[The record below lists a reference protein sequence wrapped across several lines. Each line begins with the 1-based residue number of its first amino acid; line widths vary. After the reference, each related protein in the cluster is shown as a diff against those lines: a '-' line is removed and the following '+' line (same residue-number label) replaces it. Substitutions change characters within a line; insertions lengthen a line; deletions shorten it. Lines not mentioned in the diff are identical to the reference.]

1 MLNKRILSAAVSASA
16 LLLGS
21 SSIAFAQDAIDEP
34 FMGAWRVDGTLT
46 TKFENYS
53 VGGNDANSPFK
64 ETGEQFHIEFDI
76 RAEQDIS
83 PFETV
88 RMSAAGVA
96 INESAYR
103 APEKGFILERAGFEW
118 EKGDATVPFVFEG
131 GNTFAFFS
139 QQTVQRNLVGAHVEL
154 QPQIVGQ
161 DQGLSVIAFAGES
174 AKSHRAI
181 DFGDDVFTGLSALF
195 FDPEYGSFSLNGIA
209 NFRDEQAGL
218 RRRDQNVVTAA
229 WADTL
234 LPSDGHSLDMYFEA
248 GVLSGDVVNRAG
260 AVVKETDF
268 GGALELDGRI
278 REGGWSYGA
287 RFERFGEDYAPN
299 GASVTK
305 DRITAEGRLGKR
317 FEDGLSVRGRSEFFQ
332 DAVDSGNATDTFTY
346 GLDFAG
352 PAKFIGLD
360 QGSFSWNN
368 FLQNV
373 ENELSTT
380 ERDTYSSNFNFT
392 HPLDDLTTGRIG
404 AQYRLIDDHVGAAD
418 TDTAQVNV
426 ALDRRFVIDDWG
438 VEGSGS
444 LGFTYRENGS
454 EGELTARDMTPNAGI
469 NFNWDAH
476 TFAAD
481 YRAQIQNRR
490 QGGQDLVSHRVGL
503 NWSWSDGPHR
513 FAFDGSFDGREPRGL
528 EDTRAYK
535 VGFTY
540 TLSFNK
546 AAGQSFSDGF
556 DAAPNLVPLDP
567 DAPKADVRFTPAS
580 DMMALTP
587 GKPMTETIQSLEA
600 GGITGGVDIA
610 GVTVYETAVLLPQIS
625 ERQRLALVSKKGGLR
640 TAALIIDVAEPRDA
654 ERLFTR
660 VEGELARR
668 YGQPSDA
675 FSEGDFTGD
684 VAAKI
689 GNGELIRAT
698 EWRGPGGPLR
708 LFIPRRL
715 DGVVRLEIQR
725 AATFQP
731 ITENRVGAGVDAVR

>member
-1 MLNKRILSAAVSASA
+1 VR
-16 LLLGS
+16 
-21 SSIAFAQDAIDEP
+21 
-34 FMGAWRVDGTLT
+34 
-46 TKFENYS
+46 
-53 VGGNDANSPFK
+53 FK
-64 ETGEQFHIEFDI
+64 
-76 RAEQDIS
+76 
-83 PFETV
+83 
-88 RMSAAGVA
+88 
-96 INESAYR
+96 
-103 APEKGFILERAGFEW
+103 
-118 EKGDATVPFVFEG
+118 
-131 GNTFAFFS
+131 
-139 QQTVQRNLVGAHVEL
+139 
-154 QPQIVGQ
+154 
-161 DQGLSVIAFAGES
+161 
-174 AKSHRAI
+174 
-181 DFGDDVFTGLSALF
+181 
-195 FDPEYGSFSLNGIA
+195 
-209 NFRDEQAGL
+209 
-218 RRRDQNVVTAA
+218 
-229 WADTL
+229 
-234 LPSDGHSLDMYFEA
+234 
-248 GVLSGDVVNRAG
+248 
-260 AVVKETDF
+260 
-268 GGALELDGRI
+268 
-278 REGGWSYGA
+278 
-287 RFERFGEDYAPN
+287 RFGEDYVPN

-305 DRITAEGRLGKR
+305 DRITAEGRVGKR
-317 FEDGLSVRGRSEFFQ
+317 FEDSLSVRGRSQFFQ

-346 GLDFAG
+346 GLNFAG
-352 PAKFIGLD
+352 PTKFIGLD

-380 ERDTYSSNFNFT
+380 ERNTYSSNFNFT

-404 AQYRLIDDHVGAAD
+404 AQYRLIDHHVGAAD

-469 NFNWDAH
+469 NFNWGAH

-490 QGGQDLVSHRVGL
+490 QGGQDLVSHHVGL
-503 NWSWSDGPHR
+503 NWSWNEGPHR
-513 FAFDGSFDGREPRGL
+513 FAFDGWEPRGL
-528 EDTRAYK
+528 EDTKAYK
-535 VGFTY
+535 VGFTC

-546 AAGQSFSDGF
+546 AVGQSFRDGF
-556 DAAPNLVPLDP
+556 DEAPNLVPLEP

-587 GKPMTETIQSLEA
+587 GQPMTETVHSLEA
-600 GGITGGVDIA
+600 GGITGGFDIA

-625 ERQRLALVSKKGGLR
+625 ERQRLAMVSKKDGLR

-654 ERLFTR
+654 ERLFTG

-684 VAAKI
+684 VGAKI

-708 LFIPRRL
+708 PFIPRRL

-725 AATFQP
+725 AATFQS
-731 ITENRVGAGVDAVR
+731 ITENRVGAGVDTVR